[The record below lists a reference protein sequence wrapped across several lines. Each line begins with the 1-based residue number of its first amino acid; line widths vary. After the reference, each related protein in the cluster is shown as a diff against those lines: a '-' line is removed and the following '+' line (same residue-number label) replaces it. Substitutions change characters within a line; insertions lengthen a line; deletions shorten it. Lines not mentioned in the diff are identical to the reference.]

1 MNIDFASIAS
11 STLSVVVVGVL
22 LGAGLPLL
30 FSLGIVL
37 QDKGAGGEHRDGT
50 ITAPNPAARFGAW
63 AIFVAVGLIVLYG
76 LLFLTH
82 KSIDHYLG
90 ITLPF

>member
-1 MNIDFASIAS
+1 MSIDFAAIVS
-11 STLSVVVVGVL
+11 STISVVLVGIV

-37 QDKGAGGEHRDGT
+37 QDKGAGGEHRDGS
-50 ITAPNPAARFGAW
+50 ITPPNPAARIGAW

-82 KSIDHYLG
+82 KSLDHYLG